1 MDAVYASD
9 RVSLRLIKY
18 HGAFE
23 IHGMFEICTKG
34 WFQTPFSSLGQSPEA
49 CSSYTFPKIMGPAK
63 ASEMLMFNKKITT
76 TEASKLGFVT
86 EVYQDANLNAEVW
99 PRLKELAELPVKVYD
114 STLF

>member
-1 MDAVYASD
+1 
-9 RVSLRLIKY
+9 
-18 HGAFE
+18 
-23 IHGMFEICTKG
+23 
-34 WFQTPFSSLGQSPEA
+34 
-49 CSSYTFPKIMGPAK
+49 MGPAK